1 MILYVEIIIYECLNL
16 LSYNT
21 RNVFK
26 LEDETRRRHKAQGIR
41 HKGKDKK
48 PGSRQQI
55 RRSAVS
61 IPSNIAEGYG
71 RNSTQDYI
79 RFLQIACGSLYEIQT
94 QLEIAVNLGY
104 LENGRSQTVLQNI
117 NEIER
122 MLSTLIKKLTKSP

>member
-1 MILYVEIIIYECLNL
+1 MIKSYRDLVVWQKSMALVSEIYLLTKGFPKEELY
-16 LSYNT
+16 
-21 RNVFK
+21 
-26 LEDETRRRHKAQGIR
+26 GIT
-41 HKGKDKK
+41 
-48 PGSRQQI
+48 SQI